1 MKLVVRQFGFE
12 VILRI
17 SKGEIA
23 ESGRLHPQILSK
35 AKNTFETWKKEKR
48 IDFYLLNPDI
58 QRVFKRVQK
67 NPFKQLPDN
76 YKFMLVVGRGARI
89 IPEIKVESSL
99 YDEFA
104 LDVKIDSSLKN
115 LKVLGHE
122 TFYLNILRKAS
133 EEGLGMPGF
142 GHCLGALTL
151 AKNGKK
157 FRALSIAPEGE
168 RSDNPYSWTKT
179 PGQGILMLQINKPI
193 YLLDT
198 KKRRELVEYIQLQV
212 GKIRKTQDINL
223 FQNLISEQLT
233 KASHGIEAF
242 FFTPVSIFCG
252 FATPKRKPKQ
262 VEQPAAPPP
271 RRGGMVPQPVV
282 MQVQM
287 QPQQLAPQ
295 RAAAVA
301 KKGSPA
307 ASTNKTATSGQTSP
321 QGKEAATTGAPSAST
336 SDNPQPAANEAPPA
350 SISGGG
356 ESGAAEEVE
365 VKGPPPLLKPP
376 ASYNG
381 KGILELEVAE
391 DNMSA
396 TIINFKDSLYEDT
409 SLNLDPEWL
418 ENELRRLNIVVRDED
433 LLKRCQENLTKKRP
447 LNSLK
452 ICAGYE
458 GLPPTGPTLVALD
471 PPEREED
478 KEEGEEED
486 TKDLRKSTIKT
497 FKKGERFAEFRF
509 EEQGENGWDI
519 FGKVVAMPE
528 PDLPSITIEEGAEA
542 TIDHAFIALQDGLA
556 EVDPAGKI
564 VKVTRTY
571 LVKGDVN
578 LITGNIEFNGSV
590 VVTGFIRDKAI
601 VKCTESLHVGE
612 GITDG
617 YGIAKGGVKV
627 EGGIVNSSIQTE
639 GSVEAK
645 FIEGSELTV
654 DGNIKAHQSIT
665 NASVMVGGDVSIE
678 SLSGMFAGGKS
689 YVSGNLSCG
698 HLGFESNADTHL
710 TLGASWV
717 LCKRL
722 AVNKTRQEKFE
733 KLLDET
739 ERTLKTHTDKR
750 AAQLTDK
757 HKEHMAELKK
767 NVKKLKSILKTLK
780 SVQVSLKIAN
790 ADQNESSEVI
800 IRDTLHPTV
809 TVYLGK
815 TKVNTKSPSKGV
827 KIDFIA
833 KNNSHIHI
841 LEEGAVTQVP
851 KEGEEGAGGAE
862 GSSNE
867 GEKTQAEAN
876 MDTDKA
882 S

>member
-1 MKLVVRQFGFE
+1 MKLLVRQFGFE
-12 VILRI
+12 VILSI

-23 ESGRLHPQILSK
+23 ESGRLHPQILNK
-35 AKNTFETWKKEKR
+35 AKNIFETWKKEKR
-48 IDFYLLNPDI
+48 IDFYLFNPNI

-67 NPFKQLPDN
+67 NPFKQLPEN

-104 LDVKIDSSLKN
+104 LDVKIDSNLKN

-151 AKNGKK
+151 AKSGKK
-157 FRALSIAPEGE
+157 FRVLSIAPEGE
-168 RSDNPYSWTKT
+168 RSDKPYSWTKT
-179 PGQGILMLQINKPI
+179 PGQGILMLQVNKPI

-212 GKIRKTQDINL
+212 GKIRKTQDIKL

-242 FFTPVSIFCG
+242 LFEPVNIFCG
-252 FATPKRKPKQ
+252 FATPKKKPKQ
-262 VEQPAAPPP
+262 VEQPITPPP
-271 RRGGMVPQPVV
+271 QRSGMVAQPVV
-282 MQVQM
+282 MPFQM
-287 QPQQLAPQ
+287 QPQNFAPQ
-295 RAAAVA
+295 KAGAFT
-301 KKGSPA
+301 KKGSTA
-307 ASTNKTATSGQTSP
+307 ANTNEAMTSGQASF
-321 QGKEAATTGAPSAST
+321 QEHEAATTASTPSAST
-336 SDNPQPAANEAPPA
+336 SNQPQPTANEAHPA
-350 SISGGG
+350 SIDSDG
-356 ESGAAEEVE
+356 ESQVAEETE
-365 VKGPPPLLKPP
+365 MTAPPPLLKPP

-381 KGILELEVAE
+381 KGILEIEVAE

-396 TIINFKDSLYEDT
+396 TIINFKDNLYEDT
-409 SLNLDPEWL
+409 SLDLDPEWL

-433 LLKRCQENLTKKRP
+433 LLKRCKENLAKKRP

-471 PPEREED
+471 PPAREED
-478 KEEGEEED
+478 KEENEEEG

-528 PDLPSITIEEGAEA
+528 PELPSVTIEEGAEA
-542 TIDHAFIALQDGLA
+542 TLDHAFKALQDGLA
-556 EVDPAGKI
+556 EVDPAGKT

-590 VVTGFIRDKAI
+590 VVTGFIRDKAV
-601 VKCTESLHVGE
+601 VKCTESLHVVE

-645 FIEGSELTV
+645 FIEGSHLTV
-654 DGNIKAHQSIT
+654 DGNIKALQSIT
-665 NASVMVGGDVSIE
+665 NASVMVGGNVSIE

-710 TLGASWV
+710 TMGASWV

-722 AVNKTRQEKFE
+722 AVNKTRQDKFE

-757 HKEHMAELKK
+757 HKEHMTELKK
-767 NVKKLKSILKTLK
+767 KVKKLKSIVKNLK
-780 SVQVSLKIAN
+780 SVQVGLKIAN
-790 ADQNESSEVI
+790 ADQNEGSEVI

-815 TKVNTKSPSKGV
+815 TQVNTKSPSSGV

-833 KNNSHIHI
+833 RNNSHIHI
-841 LEEGAVTQVP
+841 LEEGAVTQIP
-851 KEGEEGAGGAE
+851 KDDKQEADGAGE
-862 GSSNE
+862 TSNE
-867 GEKTQAEAN
+867 DENQVEADN
-876 MDTDKA
+876 A